1 MKDERMRDLKTE
13 EIRSLFAQKFD
24 LEKDVAL
31 DMIVNVLVKISERM
45 DMSDD
50 LFDILLATLGV
61 EIERL
66 PEPPTQSITPGK
78 EN

>member
-13 EIRSLFAQKFD
+13 DIRSLFAQKFD

-50 LFDILLATLGV
+50 LFDMLLATLGI

-66 PEPPTQSITPGK
+66 PESPIQSNQLK
-78 EN
+78 S